1 MQLFVLSPQ
10 IMFSSTRPAGFIS
23 AKSRVLSGSLSLAD
37 RPLTSQG
44 LTGMPVSAPCKQRE
58 GKTYYLGLLQQKNQE
73 IAAEITKL
81 ENQIK
86 KFSTD
91 GANFRLIAEENKT
104 LEHNIQDLKGQIAD
118 YQLLAA
124 EPQQQ
129 KDANVLYN
137 NYKLLKDKN
146 DKETERNNNIFMK
159 RAEVEESIKKLQ
171 RKNDIVKET
180 VESMCPAEQKEYF
193 AMTTA
198 NEELLKKMDVLQE
211 EMDLLLKR
219 KADYESELAHNNEKR
234 EMLALCKELTAKQEE
249 LRALRKAKNPQGEE
263 HFIRMMEKDSKELA
277 SIEKQLADL
286 RSKEKEVAERIHR
299 SQDSRVECEKL
310 KKREEKL
317 DRLLTSVERSKAEE
331 LEKFSH
337 TQDSIASFPK
347 LVNNHIKNC
356 SIDSEMAYK
365 LKKVMTLLVSGS
377 AKAVPPEGAAARAPE
392 TELLRHDLKR
402 VYKWKGK
409 IRSDLSGL
417 KELISTV
424 EAELATQPTRR
435 RSADQSEKR
444 LQEECE
450 RLTERQRHFR
460 QALEELDLGC
470 NDLRK
475 ELMKTEEKGKTLHI
489 FSQLSKLKKIVGP
502 VTAERE

>member
-1 MQLFVLSPQ
+1 MQFFVLFPQ

-23 AKSRVLSGSLSLAD
+23 AKSRVLSGSLSFAD

-73 IAAEITKL
+73 ITAEINKL

-91 GANFRLIAEENKT
+91 GANFRLIVEENKT

-118 YQLLAA
+118 YQLLATG
-124 EPQQQ
+124 PQQQ
-129 KDANVLYN
+129 KDASILYN

-180 VESMCPAEQKEYF
+180 VESMCPAKQREYF

-219 KADYESELAHNNEKR
+219 KAGYELELAHNNEKR

-249 LRALRKAKNPQGEE
+249 LRALRKTKNPQGEE
-263 HFIRMMEKDSKELA
+263 HFIKMMEKDSKELA

-286 RSKEKEVAERIHR
+286 RSKEKKVAERIHQ

-331 LEKFSH
+331 QEKFSH
-337 TQDSIASFPK
+337 TQDSIASFPR

-365 LKKVMTLLVSGS
+365 LKKVMSLLVSGS
-377 AKAVPPEGAAARAPE
+377 AKAVQPEGAARAPE

-409 IRSDLSGL
+409 IRSDLSSL
-417 KELISTV
+417 KELIGDV
-424 EAELATQPTRR
+424 EAELTTHPTRR
-435 RSADQSEKR
+435 RSANQSEKK

-460 QALEELDLGC
+460 QALEELDLGY